1 MNRRAFGPF
10 WIKTLQPRTDFAE
23 KPQSITINCMIS
35 VMGLDME
42 MVMRLVSTCHKVSR
56 IIQSS
61 KRSKVLLTHIS
72 RATKN
77 SCHSYCVA
85 LKYFNLV
92 NRSRGPKAYF
102 GRRRQALA
110 RQQMEAKKRKA
121 PLLKKRFGGFSLSTA
136 SAECA
141 DQTSRVFVPR
151 AFFRGEAS
159 CRRWSADVLPPN

>member
-1 MNRRAFGPF
+1 
-10 WIKTLQPRTDFAE
+10 
-23 KPQSITINCMIS
+23 
-35 VMGLDME
+35 MGLDME

-77 SCHSYCVA
+77 SCHSYRVV

-92 NRSRGPKAYF
+92 NRSRGPKAYI

-121 PLLKKRFGGFSLSTA
+121 PLLKKRFGGFSTA
-136 SAECA
+136 SA
-141 DQTSRVFVPR
+141 DQTSRVFVPELL
-151 AFFRGEAS
+151 FFEEKQVAAVEAPMS
-159 CRRWSADVLPPN
+159 CRPAKRPSTSLDGKVS

>member
-1 MNRRAFGPF
+1 
-10 WIKTLQPRTDFAE
+10 
-23 KPQSITINCMIS
+23 
-35 VMGLDME
+35 MGLDME

-102 GRRRQALA
+102 CRRGQALA

-136 SAECA
+136 SADCA
-141 DQTSRVFVPR
+141 DQTSRVFVPELL
-151 AFFRGEAS
+151 FFS
-159 CRRWSADVLPPN
+159 RRSKLPPLKRRCLAAQLNGPQLLWMERCHNLAGFCRL

>member
-1 MNRRAFGPF
+1 
-10 WIKTLQPRTDFAE
+10 
-23 KPQSITINCMIS
+23 
-35 VMGLDME
+35 

-102 GRRRQALA
+102 CRRGQALA

-121 PLLKKRFGGFSLSTA
+121 PLLKKRRLFPLHRRLRRSDVARFRPRDSFFS
-136 SAECA
+136 
-141 DQTSRVFVPR
+141 
-151 AFFRGEAS
+151 
-159 CRRWSADVLPPN
+159 RRSKLPPLKRRCLAAQLNGPQLLWMERCHNLAGFCDL

>member
-1 MNRRAFGPF
+1 
-10 WIKTLQPRTDFAE
+10 
-23 KPQSITINCMIS
+23 
-35 VMGLDME
+35 

-102 GRRRQALA
+102 CRRGQALA
-110 RQQMEAKKRKA
+110 RQEMEAKKPKA
-121 PLLKKRFGGFSLSTA
+121 PLLKKRFSGFSLSTA
-136 SAECA
+136 CCRLRRSDVARFRPPSFF
-141 DQTSRVFVPR
+141 SRR
-151 AFFRGEAS
+151 S
-159 CRRWSADVLPPN
+159 KLPPLKRRYLAAQLNGPQLLWMERCHNLAGFCDL

>member
-1 MNRRAFGPF
+1 
-10 WIKTLQPRTDFAE
+10 
-23 KPQSITINCMIS
+23 
-35 VMGLDME
+35 MGLDME

-102 GRRRQALA
+102 GRRGQALA

-136 SAECA
+136 SADCA
-141 DQTSRVFVPR
+141 DQTSRVFVPELL
-151 AFFRGEAS
+151 FFEEKQVAAVEAPIS
-159 CRRWSADVLPPN
+159 CRPTKRPSTSLDGKVS